1 MVDFTLSSL
10 GSTGFKLGVSAI
22 VRLSKSSVSISHLIL
37 FGLCVYVIYGYI
49 GHSGNYHN
57 ANQDKLKR
65 PQEFNICKSQSHL
78 IEHTG
83 IH

>member
-1 MVDFTLSSL
+1 MDFTLSSL
-10 GSTGFKLGVSAI
+10 GSTG
-22 VRLSKSSVSISHLIL
+22 LSKSSVSISHLIL